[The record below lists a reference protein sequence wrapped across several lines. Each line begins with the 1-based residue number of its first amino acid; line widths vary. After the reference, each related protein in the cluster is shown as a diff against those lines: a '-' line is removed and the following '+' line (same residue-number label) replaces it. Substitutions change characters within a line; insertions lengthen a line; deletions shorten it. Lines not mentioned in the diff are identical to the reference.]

1 MNRTIEQWAAIN
13 PEDVAYNATTVAVQH
28 LVQSAISDLQELA
41 RQLETERAAWSAKRA
56 ELLRNHAAE
65 LVRRKTAEVQR
76 DELLAATERFNEAYK
91 TWNGGM
97 AHMHFSTSVQP
108 RDYCQL
114 SAVYEKIK
122 EQTK

>member
-1 MNRTIEQWAAIN
+1 MNRTIEQWQKVDC
-13 PEDVAYNATTVAVQH
+13 EHVAKNASQAHVMYLLQDAV
-28 LVQSAISDLQELA
+28 SDLQELA
-41 RQLETERAAWSAKRA
+41 R
-56 ELLRNHAAE
+56 
-65 LVRRKTAEVQR
+65 QR

-97 AHMHFSTSVQP
+97 AQVHFSTAVVP
-108 RDYCQL
+108 ADFCKL